1 MELTGAHPKG
11 PRGYCGQSRSSCQER
26 RPLGD
31 FSWRTAVGGSV
42 LQRPSVQVL
51 HRVSAHCRG
60 SPCVARSGWNVH
72 RAGIRRQVS
81 CSEAQGDLCPRE
93 AQTCRSHRSGLG
105 VSKVSLHLRTPWAWT
120 QCGSHSHAHS
130 VDDAQGSRGRDAS
143 PEDQDPVPPG
153 RRVGGTAPTTPAWP
167 VTFATLYYCF
177 FLENVS
183 CTLHHT
189 LHQKGP
195 KGRCDPTQ
203 VSTCT
208 KCGPGSLQTELAH
221 LNDQSVP
228 SSLWA
233 VMVTPDTARGAS
245 TARTAGRPSPGFS

>member
-60 SPCVARSGWNVH
+60 SPRVARSGWNVH

-130 VDDAQGSRGRDAS
+130 VDDAQGSRG
-143 PEDQDPVPPG
+143 
-153 RRVGGTAPTTPAWP
+153 
-167 VTFATLYYCF
+167 
-177 FLENVS
+177 
-183 CTLHHT
+183 
-189 LHQKGP
+189 
-195 KGRCDPTQ
+195 KGRLPR
-203 VSTCT
+203 
-208 KCGPGSLQTELAH
+208 GPR
-221 LNDQSVP
+221 P
-228 SSLWA
+228 SS
-233 VMVTPDTARGAS
+233 S
-245 TARTAGRPSPGFS
+245 RTACGRNSSHNPSLARNICNLVLLFLFRKRVLYPSPHPTSEGAKRQV